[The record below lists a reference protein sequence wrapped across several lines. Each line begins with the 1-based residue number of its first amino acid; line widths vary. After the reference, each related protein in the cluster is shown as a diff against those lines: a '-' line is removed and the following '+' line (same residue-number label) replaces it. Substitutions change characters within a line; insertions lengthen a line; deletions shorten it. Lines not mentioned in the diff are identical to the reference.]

1 MGRLIMINS
10 DDIVLA
16 DNPSPLGSGAFG
28 AVYQGVWRMPE
39 EAERLS
45 AAIESQRSSNS
56 LEPMASMGN
65 SDVVE
70 TTTVSTRPRVSTQST
85 RKLVSV
91 AVKILNEN
99 SGPSNLQALLE
110 EAKVMVSVS
119 HPNCLRLLGVCLSGT
134 RRCLVSEYISN
145 GSLDCYLRRYKRE
158 LSNRLLLLWSAQ
170 IADGMAYLEATGI
183 IHRDLATRNV
193 LVKRQDLVQIT
204 DFGLAKMLSGDEEH
218 GEVIVQSG
226 RVPIRWLAVET
237 LTSGRYSFKTDV
249 WAYGVTLWEIFTF
262 GERPYANI
270 DTADVKRYV
279 LEGGRLTQPDICTLD
294 AYQLLLL
301 SCWRQNPEERSS
313 FVELLHLLQSRADNP
328 EFFLHNRYT
337 SSIVDSSSAAES
349 NDQVATFS
357 SRRLSDL
364 PSPQPKFPN
373 SNRSSCPQVAV
384 LRGDDGGGPCN
395 PPIIGHGSRATERLP
410 RRLFFS
416 SAGVRN
422 SNLVGGS
429 GCNTDRRRSQLLRR
443 RDLAHN
449 ATYQSSARSLTGTE
463 EGDQRNWQTLST
475 SIGSSSGV
483 GNSSDNCAANIKETV
498 DDPQE
503 SCSEMCRDVAEGQRA
518 DVGSDESRQV
528 ETLVEAPPR
537 GSENEV
543 ALGAGGYVWPR
554 WPVEFNRETRFG
566 WNQQG
571 AIGEAATQGREAS
584 RDEVLE
590 ELPNLSRLVLQRR
603 SQRERLEY
611 QRMIEEAA
619 GRLEDGS
626 LTTMMPETVALM
638 GEYIEPAPR
647 YYVNPNDQ

>member
-1 MGRLIMINS
+1 MLFYFLCRNLKN
-10 DDIVLA
+10 
-16 DNPSPLGSGAFG
+16 
-28 AVYQGVWRMPE
+28 
-39 EAERLS
+39 
-45 AAIESQRSSNS
+45 
-56 LEPMASMGN
+56 
-65 SDVVE
+65 
-70 TTTVSTRPRVSTQST
+70 RV
-85 RKLVSV
+85 
-91 AVKILNEN
+91 
-99 SGPSNLQALLE
+99 
-110 EAKVMVSVS
+110 AK
-119 HPNCLRLLGVCLSGT
+119 
-134 RRCLVSEYISN
+134 
-145 GSLDCYLRRYKRE
+145 
-158 LSNRLLLLWSAQ
+158 A
-170 IADGMAYLEATGI
+170 
-183 IHRDLATRNV
+183 
-193 LVKRQDLVQIT
+193 
-204 DFGLAKMLSGDEEH
+204 
-218 GEVIVQSG
+218 
-226 RVPIRWLAVET
+226 
-237 LTSGRYSFKTDV
+237 
-249 WAYGVTLWEIFTF
+249 
-262 GERPYANI
+262 
-270 DTADVKRYV
+270 
-279 LEGGRLTQPDICTLD
+279 
-294 AYQLLLL
+294 
-301 SCWRQNPEERSS
+301 SS
-313 FVELLHLLQSRADNP
+313 FVR
-328 EFFLHNRYT
+328 FKYT
-337 SSIVDSSSAAES
+337 SSIVDSSSAAQS

-364 PSPQPKFPN
+364 PSPQPKFQN
-373 SNRSSCPQVAV
+373 SNRSSCPQVTV
-384 LRGDDGGGPCN
+384 LRDDDGGGPCN
-395 PPIIGHGSRATERLP
+395 PPISGHGSRASEGLP

-422 SNLVGGS
+422 NNLVGV

-537 GSENEV
+537 ATENEV

-554 WPVEFNRETRFG
+554 WPVEFDRET
-566 WNQQG
+566 
-571 AIGEAATQGREAS
+571 
-584 RDEVLE
+584 
-590 ELPNLSRLVLQRR
+590 RLVLQRR